1 MNHCNNISIPFGAN
15 TIIDKLISDGHRAYV
30 VGGCVRDS
38 LIGITPKDWDICT
51 SAPPSIIKK
60 CLDGY
65 RIIDTGIK
73 HGTVTVI
80 CDDGQYEITT
90 FRIDGNYLDNRRPS
104 IVKFID
110 DINMDLS
117 RRDFTINAMAYN
129 EYDGL
134 IDPFNGAE
142 HIYDNRIACV
152 GNPNDRF
159 QEDGLRI
166 LRALR
171 FSSVYGFDIDYY
183 TALAIHKNVR
193 LLDNI
198 SAERI
203 NAELC
208 KILSG
213 KNVLK
218 ILLDYPDVITAII
231 PELRR
236 SIGFSQNN
244 RYHKYDVY
252 EHTAHAVSNYTGNDT
267 CISVALLLHDAGKPG
282 CYSEDENGGHF
293 HKHGLISAKIAEC
306 VVKRLK
312 FDKQSQKDIIE
323 LVMFHDSVMEPSIKT
338 ARKWLNKVGEQQL
351 RRLLDIR
358 LADIL
363 AQSGYRLDERIVRR
377 NKMMEFV
384 NTAIKENQCFSLKD
398 LAINGHDVIS
408 LGLNEGEDIGE
419 ALNCALSAVIDGSV
433 KNEKGK
439 LIELIKSRFDIT

>member
-60 CLDGY
+60 CLNDY
-65 RIIDTGIK
+65 RTIDTGIK

-142 HIYDNRIACV
+142 HIYDKRISCV

-203 NAELC
+203 NTELC

-218 ILLDYPDVITAII
+218 ILLDYPDVITVII

-267 CISVALLLHDAGKPG
+267 CVSVALLLHDTGKPG

-293 HKHGLISAKIAEC
+293 YKHGLISAKIAEG

-338 ARKWLNKVGEQQL
+338 ARKWLSRVGEQQL

-419 ALNCALSAVIDGSV
+419 ALNCALNAVIDGSV

-439 LIELIKSRFDIT
+439 LIELIKSRFDVT

>member
-1 MNHCNNISIPFGAN
+1 MNRCNNINIPFGAK
-15 TIIDKLISDGHRAYV
+15 TIIDKLISDGHQAYV

-38 LIGITPKDWDICT
+38 LIGIQPKDWDICT
-51 SAPPSIIKK
+51 SAPPSTIKK
-60 CLDGY
+60 CLNDY
-65 RIIDTGIK
+65 RTIDTGIK

-129 EYDGL
+129 EYNGL

-142 HIYDNRIACV
+142 HIYDKRISCV

-193 LLDNI
+193 LLDRI

-203 NAELC
+203 RAELC

-236 SIGFSQNN
+236 SIGFNQNN

-267 CISVALLLHDAGKPG
+267 CVNVALLLHDTGKHG

-293 HKHGLISAKIAEC
+293 YKHGLISAKIAEG

-351 RRLLDIR
+351 CRLLDIR

-363 AQSGYRLDERIVRR
+363 AQSGYQLDERIVRR

-398 LAINGHDVIS
+398 LVINGHDVIS

-419 ALNCALSAVIDGSV
+419 ALNCALNAVIDGSV

-439 LIELIKSRFDIT
+439 LIELIKGRFDII

>member
-1 MNHCNNISIPFGAN
+1 MNHCNNISIPFGAK
-15 TIIDKLISDGHRAYV
+15 TIIDKLISDGHQAYV

-38 LIGITPKDWDICT
+38 LMGIKPKDWDICT

-60 CLDGY
+60 CLNGY
-65 RIIDTGIK
+65 RTIDTGIK

-110 DINMDLS
+110 DIDMDLS

-142 HIYDNRIACV
+142 HIYDKRISCV

-193 LLDNI
+193 LLDRI

-203 NAELC
+203 CTELC

-218 ILLDYPDVITAII
+218 ILLDYTDVITAII

-236 SIGFSQNN
+236 SIGFNQNN
-244 RYHKYDVY
+244 TYHKYDVY

-267 CISVALLLHDAGKPG
+267 CVNVALLLHDTGKPG

-293 HKHGLISAKIAEC
+293 YRHGLISAKIAEG

-338 ARKWLNKVGEQQL
+338 ARKWLSRVGEQQL

-419 ALNCALSAVIDGSV
+419 ALNYALNAVIDGSV

>member
-1 MNHCNNISIPFGAN
+1 MNRCNNISIPFGAK
-15 TIIDKLISDGHRAYV
+15 TIIDKLISDGHQAYV
-30 VGGCVRDS
+30 VGGCIRDS
-38 LIGITPKDWDICT
+38 LIGIQPKDWDICT

-60 CLDGY
+60 CLNDY
-65 RIIDTGIK
+65 RTIDTGIK

-142 HIYDNRIACV
+142 HIYDNRISCV

-193 LLDNI
+193 LLDRI

-218 ILLDYPDVITAII
+218 ILLDYPDVITVII

-267 CISVALLLHDAGKPG
+267 CVNVALLLHDTGKPG

-293 HKHGLISAKIAEC
+293 YKHGLISAKIAEG

-363 AQSGYRLDERIVRR
+363 AQSGYQLDERIVRR

-419 ALNCALSAVIDGSV
+419 ALNCALNAVIDGSV

>member
-1 MNHCNNISIPFGAN
+1 MNHCNNINIPFGAK
-15 TIIDKLISDGHRAYV
+15 TIIDKLISDGHQAYV

-38 LIGITPKDWDICT
+38 LIGIKPKDWDICT
-51 SAPPSIIKK
+51 SASPSTIKN

-73 HGTVTVI
+73 HGTVTAI

-104 IVKFID
+104 IVKFIN

-142 HIYDNRIACV
+142 HIYDKRISCV

-166 LRALR
+166 LRTLR

-218 ILLDYPDVITAII
+218 ILLDYRDVITAII
-231 PELRR
+231 PELQR

-267 CISVALLLHDAGKPG
+267 CVNVALLLHDAGKPS

-293 HKHGLISAKIAEC
+293 YKHGLIGAKIAEC

-377 NKMMEFV
+377 NKMIEFV
-384 NTAIKENQCFSLKD
+384 NTTIKENQCFSLKD

-408 LGLNEGEDIGE
+408 LGMDEGEDIGE
-419 ALNCALSAVIDGSV
+419 ALNYALNAVIDGSV

-439 LIELIKSRFDIT
+439 LIELIKSRFDII